1 MPPVK
6 RKYFHWKFVLP
17 VPKKYISNQNAYFK
31 KTLTGMVSD
40 QHVCQDGILVFSSE

>member
-1 MPPVK
+1 MPLVK

-17 VPKKYISNQNAYFK
+17 VPKKYTGISNQNAYLK

-40 QHVCQDGILVFSSE
+40 QHVCQDGI